1 MKQLFV
7 TWVGSAFH
15 NFEIRLKYNIFEVFG
30 LSKVFNAMHT
40 PMKLF
45 FNESDNFS
53 NDQHTFLLMLI
64 SSKNNIIKSKFN
76 FKNHNLYSN
85 F

>member
-7 TWVGSAFH
+7 TWVGSACH

-45 FNESDNFS
+45 F
-53 NDQHTFLLMLI
+53 
-64 SSKNNIIKSKFN
+64 
-76 FKNHNLYSN
+76 
-85 F
+85 